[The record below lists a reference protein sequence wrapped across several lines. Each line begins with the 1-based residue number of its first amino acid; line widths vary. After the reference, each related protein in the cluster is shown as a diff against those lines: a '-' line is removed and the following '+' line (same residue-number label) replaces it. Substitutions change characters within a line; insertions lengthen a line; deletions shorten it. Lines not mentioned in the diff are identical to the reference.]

1 MVHWSRALS
10 TPPSRAVVPQNGI
23 QYLEEVTSMKRLEE
37 KLSTI
42 LNRPFYLAALFS
54 ISCAALLPAIAT
66 AQQDPSSATASSS
79 AQTQPGYKIQSKT
92 NVVVV
97 RVVVR
102 DGKRKPVDGLTQNDF
117 QLFDNGKPQTI
128 AQFAVEHSAAP
139 AEQAPAPTPAAQNP
153 AQPSEVEPFAAPER
167 FVALYIDDSRAHSE
181 DLARVRDA
189 GLRFLAKGIR
199 SQDRLGIF
207 TTSGFVN
214 QDYTSDR
221 TKLEAALAKL
231 QYRPN
236 IGDPRDECPELSDY
250 QADLILNHEDPDAVT
265 IATNE
270 AIKRGC
276 VPSHGPSGGR
286 PIGLTT
292 FSDVGGI
299 KELILS
305 QARVVYELY
314 DLQAHTSLYTLQE
327 MIRRVALLPGQRE
340 IVLVTPGFMPLSF
353 TTMLEDAADLALRS
367 NVVIGALD
375 PRGLVNTMQ
384 MADAGTQQYNIEINT
399 DQREETSVRQSYVE
413 LRDLAAWDVPAELAF
428 ATGGEAIRNTND
440 LADGLSVVSAPPAV
454 YYTLAYSPTDLKSD
468 GKFHAL
474 KVKLANQ
481 HGLVLD
487 ARKGY
492 FAPRQVLSAQEQI
505 DAQIKEAAYSAD
517 ETMELPVR
525 LQTQFFKNKQGAAEL
540 TLIARV
546 DARGLDFR
554 QQGATDVNHL
564 RFVAVVFDVNGNY
577 VAGQQKDLDVI
588 VPEANLAELRTQ
600 GLTMRTDFTLA
611 PGPYMVRQVVRDS
624 EGGHLS
630 ALSRTVVVPN

>member
-1 MVHWSRALS
+1 
-10 TPPSRAVVPQNGI
+10 
-23 QYLEEVTSMKRLEE
+23 MKRFE
-37 KLSTI
+37 KKLRTI
-42 LNRPFYLAALFS
+42 LNRPFFLAALFS
-54 ISCAALLPAIAT
+54 ISCTILLPAIDT
-66 AQQDPSSATASSS
+66 AQDPSPAPASYS

-97 RVVVR
+97 RMVVR
-102 DGKRKPVDGLTQNDF
+102 DAKRQPVDGLTQNDF

-139 AEQAPAPTPAAQNP
+139 AEKATVPATQNP
-153 AQPSEVEPFAAPER
+153 AQPSEAEPFAAPER
-167 FVALYIDDSRAHSE
+167 FVALYFDDARAHAE

-189 GLRFLAKGIR
+189 GLRFLANGIR

-214 QDYTSDR
+214 QDYTNDR

-236 IGDPRDECPELSDY
+236 TGDPRNECPEISDY
-250 QADLILNHEDPDAVT
+250 QADLITNHQDPDAVT
-265 IATNE
+265 LAVNE

-276 VPSHGPSGGR
+276 VPSHGGAGSR
-286 PIGLTT
+286 AIALTT
-292 FSDVGGI
+292 AGDVGGI

-340 IVLVTPGFMPLSF
+340 IVLVTPGFLPLSF
-353 TTMLEDAADLALRS
+353 RTMLEDAADLALRS

-384 MADAGTQQYNIEINT
+384 MADAGAQQFNIEIDA
-399 DQREETSVRQSYVE
+399 DQRQETGVRLNYAE
-413 LRDLAAWDVPAELAF
+413 MRDAAAWDVPGELAF

-440 LADGLSVVSAPPAV
+440 LATGLSIVTAPPAV
-454 YYTLAYSPTDLKSD
+454 YYTLAYSPTDLKPD
-468 GKFHAL
+468 GKFHTL
-474 KVKLANQ
+474 KVKLANE

-492 FAPRQVLSAQEQI
+492 FAPRQVLSVQEQI
-505 DAQIKEAAYSAD
+505 DAQIKEAAYAAG

-525 LQTQFFKNKQGAAEL
+525 LQTQFFKNKQGAAAL

-554 QQGATDVNHL
+554 QQGATDTNHL
-564 RFVAVVFDVNGNY
+564 RFVALVFDVNGNY

-630 ALSRTVVVPN
+630 ALSRTIVVPN

>member
-299 KELILS
+299 KEMVM
-305 QARVVYELY
+305 ARAQQVYELY

-353 TTMLEDAADLALRS
+353 RTMLEDAAD
-367 NVVIGALD
+367 
-375 PRGLVNTMQ
+375 
-384 MADAGTQQYNIEINT
+384 
-399 DQREETSVRQSYVE
+399 VE